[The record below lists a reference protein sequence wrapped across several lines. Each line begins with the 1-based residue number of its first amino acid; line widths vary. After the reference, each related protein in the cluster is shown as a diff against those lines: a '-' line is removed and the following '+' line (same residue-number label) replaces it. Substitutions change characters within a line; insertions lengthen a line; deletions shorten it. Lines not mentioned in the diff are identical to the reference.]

1 MTNQKTLYFREFL
14 LSESILIG
22 QGGVVNRTTLRAV
35 DWGRAGRVVRLATF
49 PRLPRIFRLAKPPAT
64 QNLSASHKKQHN
76 VKNVSMIR
84 HLLLRQ
90 RP

>member
-35 DWGRAGRVVRLATF
+35 DWGRAGRVVRLATS
-49 PRLPRIFRLAKPPAT
+49 PWLTNIF
-64 QNLSASHKKQHN
+64 QNLPSKKRN
-76 VKNVSMIR
+76 PISKVFRFCYLRVSFR
-84 HLLLRQ
+84 
-90 RP
+90 